1 MFYECLK
8 KNERFAH
15 SLFLNE
21 RCEQIAQVAHSLIFW
36 QKTSNSLR
44 KPMSEFPALGKYD
57 QKGWGGKKMEIYEHN
72 LFKN

>member
-1 MFYECLK
+1 MFFVCLK
-8 KNERFAH
+8 NNRAIRSFP
-15 SLFLNE
+15 FLNE

-57 QKGWGGKKMEIYEHN
+57 QKEWGGKKMEIY
-72 LFKN
+72 